1 MAASAALVIV
11 LAAAG
16 CSSAASQQYTDAL
29 SAWDSRQYAT
39 ALAGAREAQ
48 RSAESSKDNEVRD
61 KSAYLAGLAAFQ
73 LGKLDDA
80 SRSLAVAAASSDRTL
95 AGKATAM
102 QGALALEQSRWSDA
116 SALYSKA
123 ATLLPA
129 DEAAV
134 ARTRAKEA
142 EARAAGVRRAAG
154 TSAATGATPDVG
166 TSRATK
172 PPTTPSTKPAPAPGK
187 PAAIGTLTIVAGT
200 YSSEVAARQRAS
212 TLTESAKRAGLGTPR
227 VVPAS
232 APDRRVWIVEIGSF
246 ADRTKAD
253 AALKQIPA
261 TGCAVAPSQAR

>member
-29 SAWDSRQYAT
+29 AAWDSRQYAT
-39 ALAGAREAQ
+39 ALSGAREAQ

-116 SALYSKA
+116 ATLYSKA

-142 EARAAGVRRAAG
+142 EARAAGVRRA
-154 TSAATGATPDVG
+154 TSTPAATVATP
-166 TSRATK
+166 ATA
-172 PPTTPSTKPAPAPGK
+172 PPTKPAPTPGK
-187 PAAIGTLTIVAGT
+187 PAPAGTLTIVAGT

-212 TLTESAKRAGLGTPR
+212 TLAESAKRAGLGTPR

-246 ADRTKAD
+246 ADRAKAD

-261 TGCAVAPSQAR
+261 TGCTVAPTQAR